1 MTRSGF
7 VLCLTSAALLG
18 APRGFAQEAPAAA
31 PVRLTLAEAVE
42 RARSNSPR
50 LEELRALHRAA
61 DADLR
66 GAKAGRLPVVG
77 LQASY
82 TRNSNVPELVLALPG
97 SPPQTVFPNI
107 PNNYRARIELA
118 QPLYR
123 GGRVSGAIQAARNE
137 LQAAAREVDTG
148 VSDLILEAVTAY
160 WNLVNARENARVL
173 AESIVSYEAD
183 LKQVQDR
190 FGVGMAARNDVLNV
204 QVERDQAEL
213 SRLEAENN
221 VGIANE
227 NLVRLLGLD
236 PASRVEPVE
245 PVKAPPLPEE
255 DVEGLVAKALE
266 SRSEI
271 AGLRARADAAA
282 AGVRVARSDRLPQAS
297 LSAGYD
303 YARPNP
309 RILPLTDTWKDSWS
323 IGVSVSL
330 QAFDGGRASAAV
342 ARARAEA
349 DAARQKL
356 EDRERRVRLDVTSS
370 ALDLRTRRAALQV
383 AERNLEAAR
392 ENVRVSQ
399 DRYREGLIPAS
410 ELLDAES
417 RLLQSGLSRT
427 RSATQ
432 LQQARANLDRA
443 VGR

>member
-1 MTRSGF
+1 MTRSLV
-7 VLCLTSAALLG
+7 VLCITSAALLG
-18 APRGFAQEAPAAA
+18 APRGFAQPAPASA
-31 PVRLTLAEAVE
+31 PVRLTLAEAVA

-66 GAKAGRLPVVG
+66 GAKAGRLPVVD

-97 SPPQTVFPNI
+97 SPPKTVFPNI

-118 QPLYR
+118 QPLYT

-137 LQAAAREVDTG
+137 LTAAAREVDTG
-148 VSDLILEAVTAY
+148 VSDLVLEAVTAY
-160 WNLVNARENARVL
+160 WDLVNARESARVL

-245 PVKAPPLPEE
+245 PVEAPPLPEE
-255 DVEGLVAKALE
+255 AVEGLVAKALE

-271 AGLRARADAAA
+271 AGLRARADAAE
-282 AGVRVARSDRLPQAS
+282 AGVRIARSDRLPQAR
-297 LSAGYD
+297 LTAGYD
-303 YARPNP
+303 YARPNS
-309 RILPLTDTWKDSWS
+309 RILPLTDTWNDSWS

-356 EDRERRVRLDVTSS
+356 EDRERRVRLHVTAS

-383 AERNLEAAR
+383 AERNREAAR